1 VVESKAPA
9 DRTAEGA
16 AESTADPAAEST
28 ANSTAEL
35 LAERYGAP
43 TPPRRRR
50 RAFWLTAGGLGAVG
64 TAALVMIAVGFFE
77 PDATGSQVGFD
88 VVDDTQVQVIFDVTK
103 PEEATATCTLEALTE
118 GYGQAGIVDV
128 TIGPQQQH
136 TTRIT
141 TDISTTELA
150 TTGVIR
156 ECNLV
161 G

>member
-1 VVESKAPA
+1 MVESKAPA
-9 DRTAEGA
+9 DRTAQSTPGR
-16 AESTADPAAEST
+16 TADRT
-28 ANSTAEL
+28 AQSTAEL

-43 TPPRRRR
+43 APPRRRR
-50 RAFWLTAGGLGAVG
+50 RALWLTAGGLGAVG
-64 TAALVMIAVGFFE
+64 VAALVMIAVGFFE

-128 TIGPQQQH
+128 TIGPQQRH

-141 TDISTTELA
+141 TDITTTELA

-161 G
+161 D